1 MTAVPLL
8 SFKRSYLA
16 SAPWLNETFF
26 IIYFYK
32 GFEPNVSSLW
42 GQMGYMF
49 KNDSGLALMKLS
61 LIKLKDLNWL
71 ATEVKLSNN

>member
-1 MTAVPLL
+1 MA
-8 SFKRSYLA
+8 A
-16 SAPWLNETFF
+16 APWLNETFF